1 MERIQG
7 TSGSCGD
14 GAASTKLKTPA
25 TNTFLLQITLTDIPQ
40 IHNHTACYP
49 PSQIAQLRP
58 SPQWTAHGTGLFLP
72 VQNMSS
78 ATCPAAP
85 RSPYSII
92 SPAFSQ
98 IAQIVSTVLL
108 THKHRVLQLLCSYSC
123 TPYSSTV
130 YAAGV
135 YGPQQRL
142 NAQPQIS
149 MQQPAIHAHC
159 QESLLLCWHL
169 PLRSAKAN
177 LGEYLLPLIQ
187 ATHPTL
193 VG

>member
-14 GAASTKLKTPA
+14 GAASTKLKTLA
-25 TNTFLLQITLTDIPQ
+25 TNTFPLQITLTDIPQ
-40 IHNHTACYP
+40 ILNHTACYL

-58 SPQWTAHGTGLFLP
+58 SPHWTAHGAGLIP

-78 ATCPAAP
+78 AICPAAP
-85 RSPYSII
+85 RSPYSIM
-92 SPAFSQ
+92 SSAFSQ
-98 IAQIVSTVLL
+98 IPQIVSTVLL
-108 THKHRVLQLLCSYSC
+108 TRKHRARQLLCSYSC

-149 MQQPAIHAHC
+149 MQQPANHAHC
-159 QESLLLCWHL
+159 QEPLLLCWHL
-169 PLRSAKAN
+169 PLRSA
-177 LGEYLLPLIQ
+177 
-187 ATHPTL
+187 
-193 VG
+193 